1 MLETIKTIQE
11 LMQLKVRIVVT
22 TQGLTFD
29 DSPYSIFLIQL
40 FAALAE
46 LESNHC
52 SERIKAGLSV
62 ARAKGKT
69 LGRPVN
75 QKQRAK
81 LLRWQD
87 AKLPVKVQAK
97 RLGISQAAVYAM
109 HERMSAPA

>member
-1 MLETIKTIQE
+1 M
-11 LMQLKVRIVVT
+11 VT
-22 TQGLTFD
+22 TQRLTFD

-46 LESNHC
+46 LESKHC
-52 SERIKAGLSV
+52 SERIRAGLSV

-81 LLRWQD
+81 LLRWQQ
-87 AKLPVKVQAK
+87 AKLPVKEQAR

-109 HERMSAPA
+109 RNRMQA

>member
-1 MLETIKTIQE
+1 MTFY
-11 LMQLKVRIVVT
+11 
-22 TQGLTFD
+22 LT
-29 DSPYSIFLIQL
+29 PYSIFLIQL

-52 SERIKAGLSV
+52 SERIKAGLFV

-69 LGRPVN
+69 LERPVN

-81 LLRWQD
+81 LLRWQR
-87 AKLPVKVQAK
+87 AKLAVKEQAK

-109 HERMSAPA
+109 VHRMTDSP